1 MSKPERQ
8 AEVEVLTAEFAATPN
23 LYVTDFTG
31 LTVLRMTEFRRRLR
45 GAGARYLVVKNTLAQ
60 RALAANKI
68 KGLDDHLAGPTGF
81 VLSHDPLP
89 AAKVLTEFVKEF
101 EKPAIRAGFVDGAP
115 VTVAHIQRLGA
126 IPPRDVL
133 LGMVVGTLNNI
144 VASFAG
150 CLEALREQRAAA
162 S

>member
-8 AEVEVLTAEFAATPN
+8 AEVEALTAEFAGTPN

-31 LTVLRMTEFRRRLR
+31 LTVQRITEFRRRLR

-60 RALAANKI
+60 RALAANQI
-68 KGLDDHLAGPTGF
+68 NGLDDHLAGPTGF

-115 VTVAHIQRLGA
+115 VTVAHIKRLGA

-133 LGMVVGTLNNI
+133 LGMVAGTLNNI